1 MQLDIIKRVLRGIG
15 IRRPLAPEHTNPA
28 KRRAVSRFYLRG
40 HGIEIGALHRPLPV
54 RMGTKVS
61 YVDRYS
67 REDLRKEYPE
77 LRSYNLV
84 KVDITDD
91 GEKLQKI
98 ASGSQ
103 DFIIANHFLEHCRNP
118 LRALETFLD
127 RIKPNGILY
136 IIVPDKRYTFD
147 SKRDI
152 TNFAHIAGDYAGKNS
167 DDPHF
172 LEVAAGGKP
181 RKITPELRRKA
192 KEFKESKYSIH
203 YHVWDFNA
211 YTDFLLNAQKFF
223 KATFETLVLMHNG
236 DEIISVLK
244 KIK

>member
-1 MQLDIIKRVLRGIG
+1 MQLDLIKRILRTIG
-15 IRRPLAPEHTNPA
+15 IRKPLAPEHTNPA

-40 HGIEIGALHRPLPV
+40 RGIEIGALHRPLPV

-61 YVDRYS
+61 YVDRYN
-67 REDLRKEYPE
+67 REDLRREYPE

-91 GEKLQKI
+91 GEQLHKI

-118 LRALETFLD
+118 LGTLETFLD
-127 RIKPNGILY
+127 RVKINGVLY
-136 IIVPDKRYTFD
+136 VIVPDKRFTFD
-147 SKRDI
+147 AKRSI
-152 TNFAHIAGDYAGKNS
+152 TEFSHIVRDYFGKAS
-167 DDPHF
+167 DDAHF

-181 RKITPELRRKA
+181 SRITSELKKKA
-192 KEFKESKYSIH
+192 NELKESKYSIH

-211 YTDFLLNAQKFF
+211 YADFLLNAQKFF
-223 KATFETLVLMHNG
+223 KGTFETLVLMHNG